1 MKRID
6 HISDL
11 HFGRVDDAA
20 VAGLVDALNAD
31 PADLVAISGD
41 LTMRARRRE
50 FAQAAEFMAALRAP
64 RLAVPGN
71 HDITPFSLIERFVD
85 PFRRWR
91 ELVSPEPEP
100 QWLDPEVAV
109 LGLNTV
115 SRGGFRRNWA
125 DGRVHRGRLVR
136 LLRRLRALPAAA
148 PGMPSSVRIVVAHHP
163 LLAPLDQPDASVA
176 EKAERALKAFAR
188 EGVRLVLSGHLHRG
202 YARDFGV
209 TAAGG
214 AALTVLQAG
223 SATSTRLRGEPNAY
237 NRITVTDGAAAWEVR
252 AWTGSRW
259 GAAPMPPPR
268 EPGIPESDAPL
279 PPDH

>member
-1 MKRID
+1 MRRID

-50 FAQAAEFMAALRAP
+50 FARAAEFMAALRAP

-71 HDITPFSLIERFVD
+71 HDITPFSLLERFVD
-85 PFRRWR
+85 PFGRWR
-91 ELVSPEPEP
+91 EFVAAEVEPD
-100 QWLDPEVAV
+100 WVDGEVAV

-136 LLRRLRALPAAA
+136 LLRRLRALPAASTGA
-148 PGMPSSVRIVVAHHP
+148 VRIVVAHHP
-163 LLAPLDQPDASVA
+163 MLAPLDQPDASVA

-202 YARDFGV
+202 YARDFDVG
-209 TAAGG
+209 APGG
-214 AALTVLQAG
+214 AAVTVLQAG

-237 NRITVTDGAAAWEVR
+237 NRITVENGAARWEVR
-252 AWTGSRW
+252 SWTGTRW
-259 GAAPMPPPR
+259 EAAAMPAAP
-268 EPGIPESDAPL
+268 EPGAPRSDVPV
-279 PPDH
+279 PPGP